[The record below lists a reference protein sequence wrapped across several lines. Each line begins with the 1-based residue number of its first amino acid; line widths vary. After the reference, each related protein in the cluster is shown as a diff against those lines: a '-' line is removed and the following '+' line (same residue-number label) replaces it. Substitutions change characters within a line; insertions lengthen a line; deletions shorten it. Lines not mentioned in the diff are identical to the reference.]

1 MILSTALLS
10 IYRYLQR
17 YKSRSTTQGVP
28 PVVASGGLGH
38 VIPSNNKTQL
48 IQCTN
53 MLVIVDFG
61 GNAMSYLCARSKA
74 RELKALHSQFG
85 MLFGAMRLLPQ
96 TRQLFCY
103 SKVAW
108 VDTPRVSTPRLDIL
122 RTRCGSHS
130 LLQGVV
136 RNVPIGSWLCC
147 APREGGLHPKVQCYP
162 VLPGPLLPQKKFSQ
176 LSFVPFHWLQQ

>member
-1 MILSTALLS
+1 VCLGRHERLCFVLGCHGIHGLFAGHAESVVFVC
-10 IYRYLQR
+10 IYCADKFASKMHHLYPLTLKPRSAPPISLYLYLQR
-17 YKSRSTTQGVP
+17 YQSRSTAQGVP

-61 GNAMSYLCARSKA
+61 GNAMSYLCARSKS

-108 VDTPRVSTPRLDIL
+108 VDTPRVSTPRLSSAPGVIVI
-122 RTRCGSHS
+122 RCSRG
-130 LLQGVV
+130 
-136 RNVPIGSWLCC
+136 
-147 APREGGLHPKVQCYP
+147 
-162 VLPGPLLPQKKFSQ
+162 
-176 LSFVPFHWLQQ
+176 

>member
-1 MILSTALLS
+1 M
-10 IYRYLQR
+10 
-17 YKSRSTTQGVP
+17 
-28 PVVASGGLGH
+28 VVSGGLGH

-48 IQCTN
+48 IQCNN

-61 GNAMSYLCARSKA
+61 GNARSYLCAGSKA

-108 VDTPRVSTPRLDIL
+108 VDTPRVYTPRLSSAPVIRFCQVPCRL
-122 RTRCGSHS
+122 KRRSRNYLLCHSTGFGSDGTS
-130 LLQGVV
+130 ASTLSKQTNKRSPTIAN
-136 RNVPIGSWLCC
+136 RNSNRIVLVP
-147 APREGGLHPKVQCYP
+147 HPTTLVTIKRRAHYT
-162 VLPGPLLPQKKFSQ
+162 
-176 LSFVPFHWLQQ
+176 

>member
-1 MILSTALLS
+1 MCLGRHERLCFILGCHGIHGLFAGHAESAVFVC
-10 IYRYLQR
+10 IYCADKFAPKMHHLYPLFLFVNTIKGTNLQR
-17 YKSRSTTQGVP
+17 YQSRSTAQGVP

-61 GNAMSYLCARSKA
+61 GTAMSYLCARSKA

-108 VDTPRVSTPRLDIL
+108 VDTPRVSTPRLSSAPGEIDI
-122 RTRCGSHS
+122 RCSRG
-130 LLQGVV
+130 
-136 RNVPIGSWLCC
+136 
-147 APREGGLHPKVQCYP
+147 
-162 VLPGPLLPQKKFSQ
+162 
-176 LSFVPFHWLQQ
+176 